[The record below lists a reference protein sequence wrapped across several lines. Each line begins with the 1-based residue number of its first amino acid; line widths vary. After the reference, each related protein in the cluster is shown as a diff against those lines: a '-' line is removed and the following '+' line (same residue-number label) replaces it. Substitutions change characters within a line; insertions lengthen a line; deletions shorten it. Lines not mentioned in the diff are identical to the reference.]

1 MTTEIYEYF
10 LPSLP
15 IHSGYCRTSRY
26 QVFIKTLFWIFPKT
40 HWKTHVLESLLINL
54 HISSAYIF
62 IEIETSAKEFSLEFY
77 KVFRKLFCRTP
88 LVGCILHSK
97 IWKANHKENVWIYFA
112 QTGIFQNFSLHHETE
127 KLLTWQ
133 VKLQKQS
140 SRGVL

>member
-15 IHSGYCRTSRY
+15 IHSGYCRTSRS
-26 QVFIKTLFWIFPKT
+26 QVFTKTLFWIFPKT
-40 HWKTHVLESLLINL
+40 HRKTHVLESLLINL

-77 KVFRKLFCRTP
+77 EVFRKLFCRTP

-97 IWKANHKENVWIYFA
+97 IWNSEPQRKCLNLFCTDWYFPELFFA
-112 QTGIFQNFSLHHETE
+112 SWNREAFNLAG
-127 KLLTWQ
+127 
-133 VKLQKQS
+133 
-140 SRGVL
+140 